1 MEKKHSTF
9 TIDAELTKKLKIHC
23 VLHDKKQSQVVEA
36 LIREYLDKFERG
48 EE

>member
-9 TIDAELTKKLKIHC
+9 TIDLEILKRLKVHC
-23 VLHDKKQSQVVEA
+23 AIHDKKQSQVVEA
-36 LIREYLDKFERG
+36 LIRGYLDSFERG